1 MATSPTTFPGFYAS
15 VIDKS
20 FAPVTLSRFRGGLTG
35 VANKGPFNTPTL
47 VNSLTEFAN
56 KFGDSNVTNDAGWA
70 GQLAVTAASVADFSG
85 SSLIVRIGHQY
96 ESTGVVDNASGAA
109 SGTSTITV
117 TNANHFTVGDYI
129 RIIDAQGEVETTSN
143 AVISN
148 VNVGADTI
156 TIDTPLQ
163 YTYANGS
170 TIYRSSQSGAA
181 TSAEAF
187 LSAFTFVTNRVGS
200 GSSATVSG
208 TKGEFTLECTADL
221 SKKTITAI
229 SASGGTVTATTSSA
243 HNYAVGDQIKIENVV
258 ASSGNGVFNGTYTL
272 LTASGSTFTY
282 ASLTSFSDTGISATV
297 GGVMT
302 AAALSAG
309 DLIKISNSTN
319 PTVGLATDTGEV
331 LVKSVVANNTT
342 GGCTITLYPSGVT
355 SLGYQS
361 LPLQANYTTARIYK
375 VKRADGL
382 DSGGAFDT
390 YRILHLWA
398 SSEGTWANSDSA
410 TNSNLVV
417 GIGPGSAAGSKKL
430 LVFYNTELVETID
443 NLTYLD
449 STADTFF
456 PTKVN
461 ATSAYVRV
469 GYDGIADEFLVND
482 VPPANT
488 LDGWN
493 ITNLGGKTNVA
504 NFTGGDNGANTENS
518 DWVGDLNPTT
528 DLYTGFQSFRN
539 ETDYQVN
546 VLAIPGATDT
556 DLQQNL
562 VQVARVLNA
571 VAILDVAETTV
582 PRQYA
587 DWRNAAGQFTNRT
600 KIDDWH
606 GALFANWVDIIDPYT
621 TETRRVPPSVEVVRC
636 MARTFNN
643 DKPWYATA
651 GEIRGFCDN
660 AQGLQFRTINFAS
673 KTQAYESNVNLIVS
687 NNGRIQIY
695 GDRTLQVAD
704 SKLMEL
710 HVAILVNYIIAN
722 IGVIARQFVFDP
734 NDTVLLAQ
742 LNQAITQFM
751 DGIQNERGVEQ
762 YKLVVDGS
770 NNNAETR
777 ALREVIID
785 LGIVPT
791 STADRIFLN
800 LTVNRSGA
808 QLNA

>member
-35 VANKGPFNTPTL
+35 IANKGPFSTPTL

-56 KFGDSNVTNDAGWA
+56 KFGDSNITNDSGWA
-70 GQLAVTAASVADFSG
+70 GQLAVTAASVADYSG

-96 ESTGVVDNASGAA
+96 ESTATLSSGASLGA
-109 SGTSTITV
+109 TVLTV
-117 TNANHFTVGDYI
+117 TNANHFTVGDYV
-129 RIIDAQGEVETTSN
+129 RIIDATGEVETTSN
-143 AVISN
+143 ALVSN
-148 VNVGADTI
+148 VGVSTI
-156 TIDTPLQ
+156 TLDEALD
-163 YTYANGS
+163 YAYANGS
-170 TIYRSSQSGAA
+170 TVYRSTQSGAA

-187 LSAFTFVTNRVGS
+187 LSAFTFVTNEVGS
-200 GSSATVSG
+200 AVSATVAG
-208 TKGEFTLECTADL
+208 TKGDFTLECTDNLGKLKINSIAAV
-221 SKKTITAI
+221 S
-229 SASGGTVTATTSSA
+229 GTVTVTTASA
-243 HNYAVGDQIKIENVV
+243 HGYTTGDQIKIENVTST
-258 ASSGNGVFNGTYTL
+258 AGNFNGTYTL
-272 LTASGSTFTY
+272 LSASGSTFTY
-282 ASLTSFSDTGISATV
+282 TALTSFTGSGSAAS
-297 GGVMT
+297 GNMT

-309 DLIKISNSTN
+309 DLIKISTSAD
-319 PTVGLATDTGEV
+319 PAVSLATDTGEV
-331 LVKSVVANNTT
+331 LVKSVVPNNTT

-355 SLGYQS
+355 SLGYQA
-361 LPLQANYTTARIYK
+361 LPLQATYTAAYIYK
-375 VKRADGL
+375 VKRANGL
-382 DSGGAFDT
+382 DSGGAFNT
-390 YRILHLWA
+390 YRLLHLFA

-410 TNSNLVV
+410 TNSNLVAS
-417 GIGPGSAAGSKKL
+417 IAPGSASGTKKM
-430 LVFYNTELVETID
+430 LVFYNTELVETLD
-443 NLTYLD
+443 NLTFADPTASTYL
-449 STADTFF
+449 
-456 PTKVN
+456 PTYVN
-461 ATSAYVRV
+461 TNSAYVRV
-469 GYDGIADEFLVND
+469 GYDNIADDFLVVD
-482 VPPANT
+482 VAPANT

-493 ITNLGGKTNVA
+493 IANLGGKTNVA

-518 DWVGDLNPTT
+518 DWIGDLNPTT

-546 VLAIPGATDT
+546 VLAIPGAVDS

-571 VAILDVAETTV
+571 VAILDVAESVV

-587 DWRNAAGQFTNRT
+587 DWRNATGTYAGRT

-621 TETRRVPPSVEVVRC
+621 TETRRVPPSVEVIRC

-643 DKPWYATA
+643 DKPWYAAA
-651 GEIRGFCDN
+651 GEYRGFCDN
-660 AQGLQFRTINFAS
+660 AQGLQFRTINFSS
-673 KTQAYESNVNLIVS
+673 KTQAYDSNVNLIVS
-687 NNGRIQIY
+687 NNGRIQVY

-710 HVAILVNYIIAN
+710 HVAILVNYIVAN
-722 IGVIARQFVFDP
+722 IGAVARQFVFDP
-734 NDTVLLAQ
+734 NDSVLLAQ

-751 DGIQNERGVEQ
+751 DGVQNERGVDQ
-762 YKLVVDGS
+762 YKLTVDGS

-791 STADRIFLN
+791 STAERIFLN

>member
-35 VANKGPFNTPTL
+35 IANKGPFSTPTL

-56 KFGDSNVTNDAGWA
+56 KFGDSNITNDSGWA
-70 GQLAVTAASVADFSG
+70 GQLAVTAASVADYSG

-96 ESTGVVDNASGAA
+96 ESTATLSSGASLGA
-109 SGTSTITV
+109 TVLTV
-117 TNANHFTVGDYI
+117 TNANHFTVGDYV
-129 RIIDAQGEVETTSN
+129 RIIDATGEVETTSN
-143 AVISN
+143 ALVSS
-148 VNVGADTI
+148 VGVSTI
-156 TIDTPLQ
+156 TLDDALD
-163 YTYANGS
+163 YAYANGS
-170 TIYRSSQSGAA
+170 TVYRSTQSGAA

-187 LSAFTFVTNRVGS
+187 LSAFTFVTNEVGS
-200 GSSATVSG
+200 AGSATVAG
-208 TKGEFTLECTADL
+208 TKGDFTFECTDNL
-221 SKKTITAI
+221 GKIQI
-229 SASGGTVTATTSSA
+229 SSIAAVSGTVTVNTSSA
-243 HNYAVGDQIKIENVV
+243 HDYTTGDQIKIENVTST
-258 ASSGNGVFNGTYTL
+258 AGNFNGTYTL
-272 LTASGSTFTY
+272 LSASGSTFTY
-282 ASLTSFSDTGISATV
+282 TALTSFTGSGSAAS
-297 GGVMT
+297 GIMT

-309 DLIKISNSTN
+309 DLIKISTSAD
-319 PTVGLATDTGEV
+319 PAVSLATDTSEV
-331 LVKSVVANNTT
+331 LVKSVVPNNTT

-355 SLGYQS
+355 SLGYQA
-361 LPLQANYTTARIYK
+361 LPLQATYTAAYIYK
-375 VKRADGL
+375 VKRANGL
-382 DSGGAFDT
+382 DSGGAFNT
-390 YRILHLWA
+390 YRLLHLFA

-410 TNSNLVV
+410 TNSNLVAS
-417 GIGPGSAAGSKKL
+417 IAPGSASGTKKM
-430 LVFYNTELVETID
+430 LVFYNTELVETLD
-443 NLTYLD
+443 NLTFADPTASTYL
-449 STADTFF
+449 
-456 PTKVN
+456 PTYVN
-461 ATSAYVRV
+461 TNSAYVRV
-469 GYDGIADEFLVND
+469 GYDDIADDFLVVD
-482 VPPANT
+482 VAPANT

-493 ITNLGGKTNVA
+493 IANLGGKTNVA

-518 DWVGDLNPTT
+518 DWIGDLNPTT

-546 VLAIPGATDT
+546 VLAIPGAVDS

-571 VAILDVAETTV
+571 VAILDVAESVV

-587 DWRNAAGQFTNRT
+587 DWRNATGTYAGRT

-621 TETRRVPPSVEVVRC
+621 TETRRVPPSVEVIRC

-643 DKPWYATA
+643 DKPWYAAA
-651 GEIRGFCDN
+651 GEYRGFCDN
-660 AQGLQFRTINFAS
+660 AQGLQFRTINFSS
-673 KTQAYESNVNLIVS
+673 KTQAYDSNVNLIVS
-687 NNGRIQIY
+687 NNGRIQVY

-710 HVAILVNYIIAN
+710 HVAILVNYIVAN
-722 IGVIARQFVFDP
+722 IGAVARQFVFDP
-734 NDTVLLAQ
+734 NDSVLLAQ

-751 DGIQNERGVEQ
+751 DGVQNERGVDQ
-762 YKLVVDGS
+762 YKLTVDGS
-770 NNNAETR
+770 NNNDETR

-791 STADRIFLN
+791 STAERIFLN

>member
-35 VANKGPFNTPTL
+35 IANKGPFSTPTL

-56 KFGDSNVTNDAGWA
+56 KFGDSNITNDSGWA
-70 GQLAVTAASVADFSG
+70 GQLAVTAASVADYSG
-85 SSLIVRIGHQY
+85 SSLIVRIGHRY
-96 ESTGVVDNASGAA
+96 ESTATLSSGASLGA
-109 SGTSTITV
+109 TVLTV
-117 TNANHFTVGDYI
+117 TNANHFTVGDYV
-129 RIIDAQGEVETTSN
+129 RIIDATGEVETTSN
-143 AVISN
+143 ALVSS
-148 VNVGADTI
+148 VGVSTI
-156 TIDTPLQ
+156 TLDDALD
-163 YTYANGS
+163 YAYANGS
-170 TIYRSSQSGAA
+170 TVYRSTQSGAA

-187 LSAFTFVTNRVGS
+187 LSAFTFVTNEVGS
-200 GSSATVSG
+200 AGSATVAG
-208 TKGEFTLECTADL
+208 TKGDFTLECTDNL
-221 SKKTITAI
+221 GKIQI
-229 SASGGTVTATTSSA
+229 SSIAAVSGTVTVNTSSA
-243 HNYAVGDQIKIENVV
+243 HDYTTGDQIKIENVTST
-258 ASSGNGVFNGTYTL
+258 AGNFNGTYTL
-272 LTASGSTFTY
+272 LSASGSTFTY
-282 ASLTSFSDTGISATV
+282 TALTSFTGSGSAAS
-297 GGVMT
+297 GIMT

-309 DLIKISNSTN
+309 DLIKISTSAD
-319 PTVGLATDTGEV
+319 PAVSLATDTSEV
-331 LVKSVVANNTT
+331 LVKSVVPNNTT

-355 SLGYQS
+355 SLGYQA
-361 LPLQANYTTARIYK
+361 LPLQATYTAAYIYK
-375 VKRADGL
+375 VKRANGL
-382 DSGGAFDT
+382 DSGGAFNT
-390 YRILHLWA
+390 YRLLHLFA

-410 TNSNLVV
+410 TNSNLVAS
-417 GIGPGSAAGSKKL
+417 IAPGSASGTKKM
-430 LVFYNTELVETID
+430 LVFYNTELVETLD
-443 NLTYLD
+443 NLTFADPTASTYL
-449 STADTFF
+449 
-456 PTKVN
+456 PTYVN
-461 ATSAYVRV
+461 TNSAYVRV
-469 GYDGIADEFLVND
+469 GYDDIADDFLVVD
-482 VPPANT
+482 VAPANT

-493 ITNLGGKTNVA
+493 IANLGGKTNVA

-518 DWVGDLNPTT
+518 DWIGDLNPTT

-546 VLAIPGATDT
+546 VLAIPGAVDS

-571 VAILDVAETTV
+571 VAILDVAESVV

-587 DWRNAAGQFTNRT
+587 DWRNATGTYAGRT

-621 TETRRVPPSVEVVRC
+621 TETRRVPPSVEVIRC

-643 DKPWYATA
+643 DKPWYAAA
-651 GEIRGFCDN
+651 GEYRGFCDN
-660 AQGLQFRTINFAS
+660 AQGLQFRTINFSS
-673 KTQAYESNVNLIVS
+673 KTQAYDSNVNLIVS
-687 NNGRIQIY
+687 NNGRIQVY

-710 HVAILVNYIIAN
+710 HVAILVNYIVAN
-722 IGVIARQFVFDP
+722 IGAVARQFVFDP
-734 NDTVLLAQ
+734 NDSVLLAQ

-751 DGIQNERGVEQ
+751 DGVQNERGVDQ
-762 YKLVVDGS
+762 YKLTVDGS
-770 NNNAETR
+770 NNNDETR

-791 STADRIFLN
+791 STAERIFLN